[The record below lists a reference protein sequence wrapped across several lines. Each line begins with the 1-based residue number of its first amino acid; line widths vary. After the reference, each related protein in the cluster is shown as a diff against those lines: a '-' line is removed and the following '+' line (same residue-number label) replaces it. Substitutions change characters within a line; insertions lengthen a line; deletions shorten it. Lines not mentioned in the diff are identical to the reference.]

1 MIQKEISDRI
11 ASLKGDLA
19 FVEFGMLIQVQT
31 IQENDL
37 TLEESSPY
45 LKKIKE
51 LTQEGLE
58 IKSLIARLEKLSEV
72 RKIIDKNK
80 V

>member
-11 ASLKGDLA
+11 TSLKCDLS
-19 FVEFGMLIQVQT
+19 FIEFGMLIQT
-31 IQENDL
+31 NL
-37 TLEESSPY
+37 KNKKRLAEEAN
-45 LKKIKE
+45 
-51 LTQEGLE
+51 E

-72 RKIIDKNK
+72 RKMIDKNK

>member
-11 ASLKGDLA
+11 TSLKGDLA
-19 FVEFGMLIQVQT
+19 FVEFGMLIQIQT

-45 LKKIKE
+45 LKRIKE
-51 LTQEGLE
+51 LSQEGLE

-72 RKIIDKNK
+72 RKILDKNK
-80 V
+80 S